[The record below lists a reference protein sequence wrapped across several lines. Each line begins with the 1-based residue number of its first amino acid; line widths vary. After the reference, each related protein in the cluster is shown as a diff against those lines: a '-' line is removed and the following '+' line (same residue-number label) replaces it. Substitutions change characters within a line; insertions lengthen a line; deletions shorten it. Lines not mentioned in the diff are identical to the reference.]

1 MHRSFRVARLE
12 TASLLSDLHLTRS
25 GREFMRV
32 VLGCTWGFASVWESW
47 ADRLGAGGKLSI
59 GKPVPYVSPEPSG
72 WYSAASVHHLLAPE
86 KRNVFF

>member
-1 MHRSFRVARLE
+1 
-12 TASLLSDLHLTRS
+12 
-25 GREFMRV
+25 MRV

-72 WYSAASVHHLLAPE
+72 W
-86 KRNVFF
+86 